1 MAKSILIDHVFKVF
15 GDAPQEALAL
25 VRQGLS
31 KQDILER
38 TGQSIGVFDASF
50 AIEAGEI
57 FVVMGLSG
65 SGKSTLVRM
74 LNRLIEPT
82 AGRILVDGQDI
93 NALSDKALRALRR
106 KDISMVFQS
115 FALMPHMT
123 VQDNVA
129 FGLELAGVAP
139 EERAQAARE
148 ALEQVGL
155 AGWEASY
162 PEELSGGMQQR
173 VGLARALAADP
184 SILLM
189 DEAFSALDP
198 IIRTEMQSEL
208 LRLQEIRRRTI
219 VFISHDL
226 DEAMRIGDHIA
237 IMKDGQ
243 VVQVGTPDEI
253 LREPA
258 GDYVRDFVRGVDAAA
273 VFKAGDIARQAF
285 TVVSERSDRGCR
297 AALRLLEDSDRDT
310 AYVLTSRKRYLGTVS
325 TQSLRRA
332 LHGHRGPLGLQHAF
346 LDPLP
351 TLAAD
356 APVADLFG
364 PMTDAPCPLPVVDE
378 AGQFLGAISRTTL
391 MRFLDRDTPPVP
403 PPQAER
409 APLQL
414 NPEFPH
420 AAPNPVIPAQAA

>member
-1 MAKSILIDHVFKVF
+1 MAKQVIIDHVFKVF
-15 GDAPQEALAL
+15 GDDPKTALDL
-25 VRQGLS
+25 VKQGMS
-31 KQDILER
+31 KQDILAR
-38 TGQSIGVFDASF
+38 TGQSIGVFDANF
-50 AIEAGEI
+50 TIEAGEI

-82 AGRILVDGQDI
+82 AGRIVVDGQDI
-93 NALSDKALRALRR
+93 NALSDKDLRALRR

-123 VQDNVA
+123 VLDNTA
-129 FGLELAGVAP
+129 FGLELAGIDRA
-139 EERAQAARE
+139 ERQRAAQE

-155 AGWEASY
+155 GAWGASY
-162 PEELSGGMQQR
+162 PDELSGGMQQR
-173 VGLARALAADP
+173 VGLARALASDP

-208 LRLQEIRRRTI
+208 LRLQQIKRRTI

-258 GDYVRDFVRGVDAAA
+258 NDYVRDFVRGVDAAA
-273 VFKAGDIARQAF
+273 VFKASDIARQAL
-285 TVVSERSDRGCR
+285 TVVSEHDDRGCR
-297 AALRLLEDSDRDT
+297 AALRLLEQSDRDY
-310 AYVLTSRKRYLGTVS
+310 AYVLNARKRFLGVVS
-325 TQSLRRA
+325 SQSLSDA
-332 LHGHRGPLGLQHAF
+332 LKGHTGMLGLHNAYLTDVQPLHAN
-346 LDPLP
+346 
-351 TLAAD
+351 T
-356 APVADLFG
+356 PVADLYG
-364 PMTDAPCPLPVVDE
+364 PVAAQPFALPVVDDD
-378 AGQFLGAISRTTL
+378 GKYLGVVSRTTML
-391 MRFLDRDTPPVP
+391 RFLDRETPPVP
-403 PPQAER
+403 PPQKEI
-409 APLQL
+409 PPITL
-414 NPEFPH
+414 H
-420 AAPNPVIPAQAA
+420 AAPASASTATATAQQ